1 VTPIRPAERL
11 RLPVHNGHSLLAGL
25 RRAHAQPVLT
35 LGETALTGA
44 EVLDATARYITV
56 LRHHGIDSGAPLGIL
71 ALNRP
76 EVLFTIAAGQLR
88 GHRRTAL
95 HPLGGVDDH
104 AHILDDAG
112 ITTLILDPHPAFVAR
127 VRELLDRV
135 PSLTKVL
142 VLGPVPA
149 ELARVG
155 VDLTAEAAAL
165 RRVDPVTV
173 AELPPDHVVSVTY
186 TGGTTGRPKGV
197 IGTALGMT
205 TMTQIMLAEWEW
217 PRRPRFLLC
226 TPLSHAG
233 AAFFLP
239 TILRGGRL
247 VVLPRF
253 DAGAVLAAIEEH
265 RISAT
270 MLVPSM
276 LYALLDHPDFPR
288 RDLSSLEVVYYGA
301 SAIDPGRLRQAID
314 RMGPIF
320 AQYFGQSEAPMAI
333 SYLARDEHDE
343 DRLTSCGRPSAMLR
357 TALLGPAG
365 APVARGEAGEICVS
379 GPLLALGYRN
389 LPEVTAQTFRDGWL
403 YTGDLAR
410 EDEDGFLHIVGRSKD
425 MIVTGGFNV
434 FAREVE
440 DVIAADPQ
448 VAAVTVVGVPDPA
461 WGEAVTALVVPATS
475 AAQDRSARDELA
487 ARLVAT
493 VRERKGPVH
502 APKHVL
508 FVDAIP
514 LTALGKPDKV
524 ASRATA
530 AAILGVSS

>member
-1 VTPIRPAERL
+1 VTAADLL
-11 RLPVHNGHSLLAGL
+11 RLPTHNGHALLAGL
-25 RRAHAQPVLT
+25 RRAHRRPVMT
-35 LGETALTGA
+35 LGDVVLTGA
-44 EVLDATARYITV
+44 DVLDAAARYITV
-56 LRHHGIDSGAPLGIL
+56 LRRHGIDSGSPVGVL

-104 AHILDDAG
+104 ASILTDAG
-112 ITTLILDPHPAFVAR
+112 ITTLILDPYPPFVER
-127 VRELLDRV
+127 VAQLLQRV
-135 PSLTKVL
+135 PGLTKVL
-142 VLGPVPA
+142 VLGPVPPA
-149 ELARVG
+149 LADVG
-155 VDLTAEAAAL
+155 VDLIAEAAAL
-165 RRVDPVTV
+165 TEVDAPVA
-173 AELPPDHVVSVTY
+173 AELEPDHVVSVTY

-205 TMTQIMLAEWEW
+205 TMTQIMMAEWEW

-239 TILRGGRL
+239 VVLHGGQL

-253 DAGAVLAAIEEH
+253 DAGEVLAAIEREK
-265 RISAT
+265 ITAT

-276 LYALLDHPDFPR
+276 LYAMLDHADFGK

-301 SAIDPGRLRQAID
+301 SAIDPNRLRQAID
-314 RMGPIF
+314 KMGPIF
-320 AQYFGQSEAPMAI
+320 AQYFGQSEAPMVI

-343 DRLTSCGRPSAMLR
+343 ARLTSCGRPAAMLR
-357 TALLGPAG
+357 TALLDVAG
-365 APVARGEAGEICVS
+365 KQVAQGEVGEVCVS

-389 LPEVTAQTFRDGWL
+389 LPEATAETFKDGWL

-410 EDEDGFLHIVGRSKD
+410 QDEDGFLHIVGRSKD

-434 FAREVE
+434 FPREVE
-440 DVIAADPQ
+440 DVIAANPGVVT
-448 VAAVTVVGVPDPA
+448 VAVVGVPDDK
-461 WGEAVTALVVPATS
+461 WGEAVTAVVVAAPGTIQEELVPHLLQA
-475 AAQDRSARDELA
+475 
-487 ARLVAT
+487 
-493 VRERKGPVH
+493 VRERKGPVQV
-502 APKHVL
+502 PKHVL

-514 LTALGKPDKV
+514 LTALGKPDKKAV
-524 ASRATA
+524 QAK
-530 AAILGVSS
+530 AITLLD